1 MRSRWL
7 KVLVVVLFVTLGAA
21 CSEEEGGGDDDGQQ
35 AATTE
40 AAGGQEGDDEGEGVE
55 TGSQQGGDVLAAVQ
69 ERGTLVCGVNDGV
82 PGFGVVDE
90 DGEFA
95 GFDIDYCRA
104 IAAGVLG
111 DAEAVEFRPLS
122 ADERFTALQSGEID
136 VLVRNTTHTATR
148 DGSEGAAFG
157 PTTFYDGQ
165 AMMVAADSGYGA
177 IEDMDGATICVVS
190 GTTTELNLATR
201 FNSAGLTY
209 EPLSFEDVDLIQEAF
224 IQGQCDGWTS
234 DGSQLA
240 GIRSAWPDAEGG
252 PDALTIFEERF
263 SKEPLAPAVRGDDP
277 QWLDVV
283 SWIVWATIQ
292 AEELGL
298 DSTNIADETGEDNE
312 DVARFLGQPVG
323 EDQAVFDPGLGL
335 PPDFAVQVVSQVGNY
350 GEIYERNI
358 APLEIERGLNALY
371 TDGGLQYAPP
381 YR

>member
-1 MRSRWL
+1 MRLRWFRL
-7 KVLVVVLFVTLGAA
+7 LVVALLLTAGAA
-21 CSEEEGGGDDDGQQ
+21 CSEEDDPNDESSGTTAAPSGQQ
-35 AATTE
+35 
-40 AAGGQEGDDEGEGVE
+40 GDDEGGEGEDDTVQ
-55 TGSQQGGDVLAAVQ
+55 TGGGDVLQTVQ
-69 ERGTLVCGVNDGV
+69 DRGTLVCGVNDAV

-90 DGEFA
+90 NGEFS

-104 IAAGVLG
+104 IAAAVLG

-122 ADERFTALQSGEID
+122 ADERFTALQSGEVD

-148 DGSEGAAFG
+148 DGSEGAAFA

-165 AMMVAADSGYGA
+165 AMMVAADSGFGS
-177 IEDMDGATICVVS
+177 IDDMDGATICVLS

-201 FNSAGLTY
+201 FNQAGLTF

-252 PDALTIFEERF
+252 PEALTIFEERF

-283 SWIVWATIQ
+283 SWVVWATIQ

-298 DSTNIADETGEDNE
+298 DSTNIADETGEDSE
-312 DVARFLGQPVG
+312 DVARLLGLPVG
-323 EDQAVFDPGLGL
+323 EDNAVFDPGLGL
-335 PPDFAVQVVSQVGNY
+335 PPDFVVQVVSQVGNY

-358 APLEIERGLNALY
+358 GPLGIERGLNALY
-371 TDGGLQYAPP
+371 LDGGLQYAPP

>member
-7 KVLVVVLFVTLGAA
+7 RVLMVAFLVVLGAS
-21 CSEEEGGGDDDGQQ
+21 CSEEDDPEED
-35 AATTE
+35 ASDTTE
-40 AAGGQEGDDEGEGVE
+40 AAQGQEGEGEEEGEDEESVQ
-55 TGSQQGGDVLAAVQ
+55 TGGDGVLAAVQ

-90 DGEFA
+90 NGEFS
-95 GFDIDYCRA
+95 GFDIDYCRV
-104 IAAGVLG
+104 IAAAVLG

-148 DGSEGAAFG
+148 AGSEGAAFA

-165 AMMVAADSGYGA
+165 AMMVPADSGFGS
-177 IEDMDGATICVVS
+177 IEDMDGTTVCVLS

-201 FNSAGLTY
+201 FNTAGLTY

-224 IQGQCDGWTS
+224 INGQCDGWTS

-252 PDALTIFEERF
+252 PEALTIFEERF

-277 QWLDVV
+277 EWLDIV
-283 SWIVWATIQ
+283 SWAIYATIL

-298 DSTNIADETGEDNE
+298 DSTNVADETGEDNE

-335 PPDFAVQVVSQVGNY
+335 EPDFAVQVISQVGNY

-358 APLEIERGLNALY
+358 GPLGIERGLNALY

>member
-1 MRSRWL
+1 MRLRWL
-7 KVLVVVLFVTLGAA
+7 RFLVVALLVVAGAA
-21 CSEEEGGGDDDGQQ
+21 CSEEDGDDGGDE
-35 AATTE
+35 AASTTE
-40 AAGGQEGDDEGEGVE
+40 AAQGQEGEEGEEDDTVQTDGGGVLQ
-55 TGSQQGGDVLAAVQ
+55 TVQ
-69 ERGTLVCGVNDGV
+69 DRGTLVCGVNDGV

-90 DGEFA
+90 AGEFS

-148 DGSEGAAFG
+148 AGSEGAAFA

-165 AMMVAADSGYGA
+165 AMMVPADSGFA
-177 IEDMDGATICVVS
+177 SIEDMDGATVCVLS

-201 FNSAGLTY
+201 FNTAGLTY

-224 IQGQCDGWTS
+224 ISGQCDGWTS

-240 GIRSAWPDAEGG
+240 GIRSAWPEAEGG
-252 PDALTIFEERF
+252 PEAVTIFEERF

-283 SWIVWATIQ
+283 SWIIYATIQ
-292 AEELGL
+292 AEEFGL
-298 DSTNIADETGEDNE
+298 DSTNVADETGEGSE
-312 DVARFLGQPVG
+312 DIARFLGQPVG

-335 PPDFAVQVVSQVGNY
+335 EPDFAVQVVSQVGNY

-358 APLEIERGLNALY
+358 GPLGIERGLNALY
-371 TDGGLQYAPP
+371 SDGGLQYAPP